1 MNARIPQAGLPNR
14 FGRTIARVLVM
25 AIVGGSAPA
34 WAMDAAQAPRAQVGY
49 TLPAARAIVDDAG
62 TERGVDWLRNNGL
75 YSANASKLWDGW
87 TKQYVDNQAL
97 SVKTAGE
104 SNTLLQNGAYVGAGD
119 LNVATA
125 VDAVNASSAGVAAKA
140 RQADALKSDGTISAS
155 QISGTI
161 DGSKISGSVAS
172 AAKADKLLNK
182 DGVNYSSAGDLQ
194 VASAGAASTAN
205 QIWDPRTQSYQW
217 VSNVRVAQADNARH
231 ADLLYN
237 NYTGAYN
244 WASSLQVGISVWTRN
259 NADGNAGFIAPP
271 GNLPLPGW

>member
-14 FGRTIARVLVM
+14 FGQTLARVLVM

-62 TERGVDWLRNNGL
+62 AERGVDWLRNNGL

-97 SVKTAGE
+97 SVHKSESADSAGAA
-104 SNTLLQNGAYVGAGD
+104 NGLHADATIAGSQVTGP
-119 LNVATA
+119 VASAALATK
-125 VDAVNASSAGVAAKA
+125 ASS
-140 RQADALKSDGTISAS
+140 LAS
-155 QISGTI
+155 GGTI
-161 DGSKISGSVAS
+161 DGSQITGTIEGSKISGSVAS

-194 VASAGAASTAN
+194 VASAGAASQAN

-237 NYTGAYN
+237 NYTGGYD